1 MMYLID
7 LYRHSVFKSFKRVV
21 KMFVD
26 MNMRFGADIHS
37 ASSSF
42 SSGSSINSTFSPD
55 GSDWDS
61 PSAVDTPVH
70 TPTRTNFDLVKLED
84 LSMRD
89 LTPSCNSER
98 KGANMG
104 FCNMNSITPDVLSGF
119 SDPSLIFV
127 ADGKLLSDQ
136 AMMGYNN
143 FATYVGPTPNS
154 FSNASCMSL
163 DSQSPFDGDLFSPMS
178 DLDHSPTQDYVNP
191 SQTTFMD
198 TFDFNSP
205 MRSAKSI
212 HFNISYD
219 APISDYDSGLDHF
232 IPAYHD
238 LNSCSTTPSRHS
250 SLRQPILETLLT
262 AAALQQIQ
270 EEATPPKQES
280 RQTSALKKA
289 HKNRQRAQRDIHLP
303 NVERIQQSTHRC
315 EWPGCSKK
323 FLRQEHLNRHRDVH
337 TGTQVHPCE
346 FCPKL
351 FSRVDNLKSHIF
363 LHTQPPKKSSRT
375 KYFPR
380 AQQVYDSMGRKS
392 STKKE
397 KIKREDDKGLQTR
410 SRAMASGY

>member
-1 MMYLID
+1 
-7 LYRHSVFKSFKRVV
+7 
-21 KMFVD
+21 
-26 MNMRFGADIHS
+26 MNMGFGADIHS

-42 SSGSSINSTFSPD
+42 SSDSSINSTFSPD

-61 PSAVDTPVH
+61 SSAVDTPVH

-89 LTPSCNSER
+89 STPSRNSKR

-104 FCNMNSITPDVLSGF
+104 FCNMNSITRDVLSGF
-119 SDPSLIFV
+119 SDPSMIFA

-143 FATYVGPTPNS
+143 FATYIGPTPNS
-154 FSNASCMSL
+154 FSNASCISL
-163 DSQSPFDGDLFSPMS
+163 DTHYPFDGDLFSPIS
-178 DLDHSPTQDYVNP
+178 DLDQSPTQDYVNP
-191 SQTTFMD
+191 SQTTFME

-205 MRSAKSI
+205 MRSAKST

-219 APISDYDSGLDHF
+219 APISDYDSGLGHF
-232 IPAYHD
+232 IPTYHD
-238 LNSCSTTPSRHS
+238 FKSCSTTPSRHS
-250 SLRQPILETLLT
+250 SLRQSVLETRPT

-270 EEATPPKQES
+270 EEATPTKQAP
-280 RQTSALKKA
+280 RQVNTAKKA
-289 HKNRQRAQRDIHLP
+289 YKNKLRAQRDTHLP
-303 NVERIQQSTHRC
+303 NVERIQQATHRC

-323 FLRQEHLNRHRDVH
+323 FLRQEHLKRHRDTH

-346 FCPKL
+346 FCNKP
-351 FSRVDNLKSHIF
+351 FSRPDNLKSHVF
-363 LHTQPPKKSSRT
+363 LHFQPPKKSSRT
-375 KYFPR
+375 KYFAR
-380 AQQVYDSMGRKS
+380 AQQVYESMGRKP
-392 STKKE
+392 STKTE